1 MQQVDERHFF
11 KPALHRG
18 PAALLLFLR
27 CRGAL
32 EVLLGGPG
40 VDRRRSGSPRDQLED
55 ARPDENPVAFLELR
69 TADLLA
75 VDERA
80 VGGPQIADGDT
91 PRGERQLRMLA
102 RDHVLD
108 QHQVQLAGAADHELT
123 GISQRVL
130 ASLIFSRDEAECVGV
145 LAHAGL
151 GCERASLR

>member
-1 MQQVDERHFF
+1 M
-11 KPALHRG
+11 PM
-18 PAALLLFLR
+18 AAVAAGNPPRASAWACCMASMIR
-27 CRGAL
+27 CSVASAISLVIAGR
-32 EVLLGGPG
+32 
-40 VDRRRSGSPRDQLED
+40 PRDQLDD

-80 VGGPQIADGDT
+80 VGGPQIGDRDAA
-91 PRGERQLRMLA
+91 RGERQLRMLA

-108 QHQVQLAGAADHELT
+108 QHQVQVAGAADHELT
-123 GISQRVL
+123 GIGQRVL
-130 ASLIFSRDEAECVGV
+130 ASLIFSRDEAECVGT